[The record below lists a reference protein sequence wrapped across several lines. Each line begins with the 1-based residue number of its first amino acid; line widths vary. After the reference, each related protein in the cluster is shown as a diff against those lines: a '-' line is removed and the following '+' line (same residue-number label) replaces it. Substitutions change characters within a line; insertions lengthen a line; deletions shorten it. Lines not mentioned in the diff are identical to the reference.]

1 MNMTINVIDDT
12 QMYVLYNVES
22 SPLPY
27 LLMFTFTDN
36 RANEAQ
42 SVLCPER

>member
-1 MNMTINVIDDT
+1 MNMTINVIDDM
-12 QMYVLYNVES
+12 QMYLLHNVES

-42 SVLCPER
+42 SVFCAER